1 MTQFVLDQL
10 AAAGLS
16 VIQRD
21 GRLFL
26 EPNDLLTNELLQL
39 AREHKHDLL
48 AHLASAEVESNN
60 NVSNRQTS
68 SVSPPAW
75 GADGWPSDTVPQPPP
90 CPKCGS
96 LDAWQAMAGA
106 SVAGPGGVMRNELP
120 NWRCQRCD
128 PPRHSSNIKAMA
140 KDRREAAARFH
151 AAAER
156 RKSAAGHGG
165 NGNQP

>member
-1 MTQFVLDQL
+1 MQTIASDQRNAPHVGNGVVPVITTTPTVSL
-10 AAAGLS
+10 SSNGNSAAD
-16 VIQRD
+16 I
-21 GRLFL
+21 
-26 EPNDLLTNELLQL
+26 
-39 AREHKHDLL
+39 
-48 AHLASAEVESNN
+48 ES
-60 NVSNRQTS
+60 S
-68 SVSPPAW
+68 AW
-75 GADGWPSDTVPQPPP
+75 GDDGWPCDTVPQPPP

-106 SVAGPGGVMRNELP
+106 SVAGPGGVMRNVLP

-128 PPRHSSNIKAMA
+128 PPRHSSRIKAMA

>member
-75 GADGWPSDTVPQPPP
+75 GANDCVLSA
-90 CPKCGS
+90 S
-96 LDAWQAMAGA
+96 LQFLARTRRTWEDAGLGMA
-106 SVAGPGGVMRNELP
+106 
-120 NWRCQRCD
+120 
-128 PPRHSSNIKAMA
+128 
-140 KDRREAAARFH
+140 
-151 AAAER
+151 
-156 RKSAAGHGG
+156 
-165 NGNQP
+165 